1 MRHFKFTYLIDNRL
15 HCMSIRAKNFG
26 SACAIVER
34 LNYDAAVSLVLQ
46 PKPMAIAHSVKS
58 GEINV
63 ADA

>member
-1 MRHFKFTYLIDNRL
+1 
-15 HCMSIRAKNFG
+15 MSIRAKNFG